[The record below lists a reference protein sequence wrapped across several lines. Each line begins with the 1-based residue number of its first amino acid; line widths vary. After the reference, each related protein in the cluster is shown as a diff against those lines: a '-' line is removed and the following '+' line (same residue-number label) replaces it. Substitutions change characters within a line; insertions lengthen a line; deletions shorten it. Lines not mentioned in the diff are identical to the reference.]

1 MAWLLKTII
10 LFAILSFCAGTS
22 PPKKKPKCKPPR
34 CNKNEHYVVDSVACE
49 KTCANRKHYD
59 TMGACRPF
67 SKCVCSGDLMRL
79 NDDATGPCVTEDQC
93 PSSCCNE
100 NEHYVVDSNACEK
113 TCANRKIYHL
123 MGACMPASRC
133 MCNGD
138 LMRLNDDATGPCV
151 TEDQCHLGG
160 DDSCPDGDRN
170 ATRQE
175 CASWCQPTCS
185 RPVPGEICPA
195 ACLPRGCVCKEGY
208 ILAADS
214 KCIAVEDCPP
224 GCNGD
229 ANATVTTCT
238 TGCPATCTPNDRVC
252 PAVCG
257 PIGCAC
263 LPGYVLSDEGK
274 CILKEDC
281 PAPTCNEN
289 EYYVEDSNA
298 CDKTCANRKVFDIMG
313 ACKPYS
319 RCMCA
324 GDLMRLN
331 DDATGPCVTED
342 QCPPSLEC
350 GLNEVASKDKIVCPP
365 QTCESIYASF
375 YCPPR
380 DPEPGCNCINGYLR
394 NRSNIC
400 IPSEQCPDLTI
411 VLPTCG
417 PNEIAVQKKYECPPQ
432 TCGRDLSLYNCDDQ
446 PSPAP
451 GCICIKGYLRNST
464 GDCIPR
470 DQCSTPVLPTCGP
483 NEIAVQ
489 EKYEC
494 PPQTC
499 DSILSLYNCENQPP
513 PKPGCI
519 CIDEYL
525 RNSTGDCI
533 PSDQCPNLGGD
544 DSCPDGDRNA
554 TRQECASWC
563 QPTCSRPVPGE
574 ICPAACLPRG
584 CVCKEGY
591 ILAADGK
598 CIAVEDC
605 PPGCNGDAN
614 ATVTTCT
621 TGCPA
626 TCTPNDRVCPAVC
639 GPIGC
644 ACLLG
649 YVLSDEGKCILKEDC
664 PDVAGCGGDPNAE
677 LTMCTSGCP
686 PTCGQSDIAC
696 PDVCGPPGCQC
707 KSGYVLSDGKCI
719 LPQNCPIDDSC
730 PDGDKNATR
739 QDCPSSC
746 QPTCQEPMLPDGYL
760 CIDAC
765 LPRGCVCKS
774 GYILSSSNGQCIAQE
789 DCPQATP
796 ICGENEVYTDRK
808 YTCPPQS
815 CDSQY
820 LNYLCAQEEPRPGCV
835 CKDNYLRNGSGN
847 DAVCIPIKQCPPG
860 PIQFTVLCGENEVKT
875 DNKRSCPPETCES
888 IGRLYKC
895 AAEEPTQGCKCIDGY
910 YRDTNNKCIPKDQC
924 PKDGAIPSCDE
935 ESSSYERS
943 ERSSSSSQSSS
954 YSSSK
959 SSTKIGPKACKGDRN
974 ATYTTCTSKCPARC
988 GPSSGP
994 SICPAVCGPPGC
1006 QCKKGYILAGDKCV
1020 LPRDCPPTPSCHG
1033 DRNATYKVC
1042 PSMCQP
1048 TCKQPVL
1055 NVACVQGCA
1064 PDGCVCK
1071 PGYVLSDEKKCIL
1084 PKDCPGCKGD
1094 RNATLQECPSYCPLT
1109 CEKPVDTAP
1118 CPAAC
1123 APEGCVCNRGYLL
1136 SNGQC
1141 VLPKDCP
1148 GGSPTCPANEQYVN
1162 CHVECPNSYCP
1173 VNDNRGILICDPP
1186 FPCPAGCSCKAGY
1199 KRKSYEDRTCIEYSS
1214 CPPVNCTRP
1223 NEVWNPKPPNCI
1235 AERCEDA
1242 TNPQPCNRPYPNYTP
1257 QCVCKEGYYRNASDI
1272 CVKRSECPV
1281 QCSIP
1286 VKCRPTCAVPNPR
1299 NCSSR
1304 SPAAANVDGCECQE
1318 GYILSEVGGKCI
1330 KIEDCPQDQS
1340 CNGDPH
1346 ARIKPCPWAC
1356 PATCDSPNASNCDK
1370 KCGPVGCECQEGY
1383 IFSKKDGKCILPDD
1397 CPGGNPCGVNGTFVD
1412 CGFRCPNQYCPQDDS
1427 RIQIACKP
1435 GRPCPPGCACK
1446 INHKRLS
1453 YENDICI
1460 EAADCPPVDCTRP
1473 NEVWDPCPSDC
1484 LDEDCSNAY
1493 NPVAPCYTLLLN
1505 CQPKCVCK
1513 KGHYRNGSDIC
1524 VPASE
1529 CNVPNACTSDCAPT
1543 CANPNPNCF
1552 ETPRCCEPGLI
1563 QLHKGIKCTKIE
1575 DCPKKGCN
1583 GDPNAVIKS
1592 CPAPCPSTCSRP
1604 NSIPC
1609 RKACIEVGCE
1619 CAPGYIYS
1627 EDAGK
1632 CVKPDACPGGNPC
1645 GPNGMFVGCKN
1656 SCPTDYCPVD
1666 DSRATPICE
1675 TYPFAPCNSGC
1686 VCNYGYIKNNRQE
1699 DKCILPNKCPPVK
1712 CKRPNERWDSCPSA
1726 CLAEGCQDVNNQ
1738 PTTCNTLVANVCR
1751 PRCVC
1756 NKGYFRNSTDIC
1768 VPACNCDI

>member
-93 PSSCCNE
+93 PPSCCNE
-100 NEHYVVDSNACEK
+100 NEHYVVDSYACEK

-123 MGACMPASRC
+123 MGPCMPASRC

-138 LMRLNDDATGPCV
+138 LMRLNNVATGPCV
-151 TEDQCHLGG
+151 TEDQCPPTCNENEYYVEDSNACDKTCANRKVFDIMGACKPYSRCMCAGDLMRLNDDATRPCVTEDQCPPSLECGLNEVASKDKIVCPPQTCESIYGSFYCPPRDPEPGCNCIDGYLRNRSNICIPSEQCPDLTPVLPTCGLNEIAVQEKYECPPQTCDSILSLYNCENQPPPKPGCICIDGYLRNSTGDCIPSDQCPNLGG

-185 RPVPGEICPA
+185 RPVLGEICPA

-208 ILAADS
+208 ILSADG

-281 PAPTCNEN
+281 P
-289 EYYVEDSNA
+289 
-298 CDKTCANRKVFDIMG
+298 
-313 ACKPYS
+313 
-319 RCMCA
+319 
-324 GDLMRLN
+324 
-331 DDATGPCVTED
+331 
-342 QCPPSLEC
+342 
-350 GLNEVASKDKIVCPP
+350 
-365 QTCESIYASF
+365 
-375 YCPPR
+375 
-380 DPEPGCNCINGYLR
+380 
-394 NRSNIC
+394 
-400 IPSEQCPDLTI
+400 
-411 VLPTCG
+411 
-417 PNEIAVQKKYECPPQ
+417 
-432 TCGRDLSLYNCDDQ
+432 
-446 PSPAP
+446 
-451 GCICIKGYLRNST
+451 
-464 GDCIPR
+464 
-470 DQCSTPVLPTCGP
+470 
-483 NEIAVQ
+483 
-489 EKYEC
+489 
-494 PPQTC
+494 
-499 DSILSLYNCENQPP
+499 
-513 PKPGCI
+513 
-519 CIDEYL
+519 
-525 RNSTGDCI
+525 
-533 PSDQCPNLGGD
+533 
-544 DSCPDGDRNA
+544 
-554 TRQECASWC
+554 
-563 QPTCSRPVPGE
+563 
-574 ICPAACLPRG
+574 
-584 CVCKEGY
+584 
-591 ILAADGK
+591 
-598 CIAVEDC
+598 
-605 PPGCNGDAN
+605 
-614 ATVTTCT
+614 
-621 TGCPA
+621 
-626 TCTPNDRVCPAVC
+626 
-639 GPIGC
+639 
-644 ACLLG
+644 
-649 YVLSDEGKCILKEDC
+649 
-664 PDVAGCGGDPNAE
+664 
-677 LTMCTSGCP
+677 
-686 PTCGQSDIAC
+686 
-696 PDVCGPPGCQC
+696 
-707 KSGYVLSDGKCI
+707 
-719 LPQNCPIDDSC
+719 
-730 PDGDKNATR
+730 
-739 QDCPSSC
+739 
-746 QPTCQEPMLPDGYL
+746 
-760 CIDAC
+760 
-765 LPRGCVCKS
+765 
-774 GYILSSSNGQCIAQE
+774 
-789 DCPQATP
+789 ATP

-994 SICPAVCGPPGC
+994 SKCPAVCGPPGC

-1020 LPRDCPPTPSCHG
+1020 LPRDCPPTPSCNG

-1055 NVACVQGCA
+1055 NVACVEGCA

-1109 CEKPVDTAP
+1109 CEKPVETAP

-1123 APEGCVCNRGYLL
+1123 APEGCVCNSGYLL

-1148 GGSPTCPANEQYVN
+1148 GGSPTCPTNEQYVN

-1242 TNPQPCNRPYPNYTP
+1242 TNPQPCNRPYPNYMP

-1281 QCSIP
+1281 QCSTP

-1299 NCSSR
+1299 NCPSR

-1484 LDEDCSNAY
+1484 LGEDCSNAY

-1563 QLHKGIKCTKIE
+1563 QLHKGSKCTKIE
-1575 DCPKKGCN
+1575 DCPKEGCN

-1666 DSRATPICE
+1666 DSRVTPICE

-1712 CKRPNERWDSCPSA
+1712 CTRPNERWDSCPSA

>member
-93 PSSCCNE
+93 PPSCCNE
-100 NEHYVVDSNACEK
+100 NEHYVVDSYACEK

-123 MGACMPASRC
+123 MGPCMPASRC

-138 LMRLNDDATGPCV
+138 LMRLNNVATGPCV
-151 TEDQCHLGG
+151 TEDQCPPVLPTCGLNEIAVQEKYECPPQTCDSILSLYNCENQPPPKPGCICIDGYLRNSTGDCIPSDQCPNLGG

-185 RPVPGEICPA
+185 RPVLGEICPA

-208 ILAADS
+208 ILSADG

-281 PAPTCNEN
+281 PGCDGDPNAELSFCTGCTPTCE
-289 EYYVEDSNA
+289 E
-298 CDKTCANRKVFDIMG
+298 R
-313 ACKPYS
+313 
-319 RCMCA
+319 
-324 GDLMRLN
+324 
-331 DDATGPCVTED
+331 
-342 QCPPSLEC
+342 
-350 GLNEVASKDKIVCPP
+350 EVA
-365 QTCESIYASF
+365 
-375 YCPPR
+375 
-380 DPEPGCNCINGYLR
+380 
-394 NRSNIC
+394 
-400 IPSEQCPDLTI
+400 
-411 VLPTCG
+411 
-417 PNEIAVQKKYECPPQ
+417 
-432 TCGRDLSLYNCDDQ
+432 
-446 PSPAP
+446 
-451 GCICIKGYLRNST
+451 
-464 GDCIPR
+464 
-470 DQCSTPVLPTCGP
+470 
-483 NEIAVQ
+483 
-489 EKYEC
+489 
-494 PPQTC
+494 
-499 DSILSLYNCENQPP
+499 
-513 PKPGCI
+513 
-519 CIDEYL
+519 
-525 RNSTGDCI
+525 
-533 PSDQCPNLGGD
+533 
-544 DSCPDGDRNA
+544 
-554 TRQECASWC
+554 
-563 QPTCSRPVPGE
+563 
-574 ICPAACLPRG
+574 
-584 CVCKEGY
+584 
-591 ILAADGK
+591 
-598 CIAVEDC
+598 
-605 PPGCNGDAN
+605 
-614 ATVTTCT
+614 CT
-621 TGCPA
+621 
-626 TCTPNDRVCPAVC
+626 AVC
-639 GPIGC
+639 GPPGC
-644 ACLLG
+644 QCKSG
-649 YVLSDEGKCILKEDC
+649 YVLSNGKCILPENC

-686 PTCGQSDIAC
+686 PTCGQSDVAC

-707 KSGYVLSDGKCI
+707 KYGYVLSDGKCI
-719 LPQNCPIDDSC
+719 LPQNCPMDDSC

-789 DCPQATP
+789 DCPQGPCGLNEVYSSQKIKCPPQTCESIYTSYECQLQLPEPGCNCIDGYLRDGNNNCVPSDQCPGSTP

-994 SICPAVCGPPGC
+994 SKCPAVCGPPGC

-1020 LPRDCPPTPSCHG
+1020 LPRDCPPTPSCNG

-1055 NVACVQGCA
+1055 NVACVEGCA

-1109 CEKPVDTAP
+1109 CEKPVETAP

-1123 APEGCVCNRGYLL
+1123 APEGCVCNSGYLL

-1148 GGSPTCPANEQYVN
+1148 GGSPTCPTNEQYVN

-1242 TNPQPCNRPYPNYTP
+1242 TNPQPCNRPYPNYMP

-1281 QCSIP
+1281 QCSTP

-1299 NCSSR
+1299 NCPSR

-1484 LDEDCSNAY
+1484 LGEDCSNAY

-1563 QLHKGIKCTKIE
+1563 QLHKGSKCTKIE
-1575 DCPKKGCN
+1575 DCPKEGCN

-1666 DSRATPICE
+1666 DSRVTPICE

-1712 CKRPNERWDSCPSA
+1712 CTRPNERWDSCPSA

>member
-93 PSSCCNE
+93 PPSCCNE
-100 NEHYVVDSNACEK
+100 NEHYVVDSYACEK

-123 MGACMPASRC
+123 MGPCMPASRC

-138 LMRLNDDATGPCV
+138 LMRLNNVATGPCV
-151 TEDQCHLGG
+151 TEDQCPPTCNENEYYVEDSNACDKTCANRKVFDIMGACKPYSRCMCAGDLMRLNDDATRPCVTEDQCPPSLECGLNEVASKDKIVCPPQTCESIYGSFYCPPRDPEPGCNCIDGYLRNRSNICIPSEQCPDLTPVLPTCGLNEIAVQEKYECPPQTCDSILSLYNCENQPPPKPGCICIDGYLRNSTGDCIPSDQCPNLGG

-185 RPVPGEICPA
+185 RPVLGEICPA

-208 ILAADS
+208 ILSADG

-281 PAPTCNEN
+281 P
-289 EYYVEDSNA
+289 
-298 CDKTCANRKVFDIMG
+298 
-313 ACKPYS
+313 
-319 RCMCA
+319 
-324 GDLMRLN
+324 
-331 DDATGPCVTED
+331 
-342 QCPPSLEC
+342 
-350 GLNEVASKDKIVCPP
+350 
-365 QTCESIYASF
+365 
-375 YCPPR
+375 
-380 DPEPGCNCINGYLR
+380 
-394 NRSNIC
+394 
-400 IPSEQCPDLTI
+400 
-411 VLPTCG
+411 
-417 PNEIAVQKKYECPPQ
+417 
-432 TCGRDLSLYNCDDQ
+432 
-446 PSPAP
+446 
-451 GCICIKGYLRNST
+451 
-464 GDCIPR
+464 
-470 DQCSTPVLPTCGP
+470 
-483 NEIAVQ
+483 
-489 EKYEC
+489 
-494 PPQTC
+494 
-499 DSILSLYNCENQPP
+499 
-513 PKPGCI
+513 
-519 CIDEYL
+519 
-525 RNSTGDCI
+525 
-533 PSDQCPNLGGD
+533 
-544 DSCPDGDRNA
+544 
-554 TRQECASWC
+554 
-563 QPTCSRPVPGE
+563 
-574 ICPAACLPRG
+574 
-584 CVCKEGY
+584 
-591 ILAADGK
+591 
-598 CIAVEDC
+598 
-605 PPGCNGDAN
+605 
-614 ATVTTCT
+614 
-621 TGCPA
+621 
-626 TCTPNDRVCPAVC
+626 
-639 GPIGC
+639 
-644 ACLLG
+644 
-649 YVLSDEGKCILKEDC
+649 
-664 PDVAGCGGDPNAE
+664 DVAGCGGDPNAE

-686 PTCGQSDIAC
+686 PTCGQSDVAC

-707 KSGYVLSDGKCI
+707 KYGYVLSDGKCI
-719 LPQNCPIDDSC
+719 LPQNCPMDDSC

-789 DCPQATP
+789 DCPQGPCGLNEVYSSQKIKCPPQTCESIYTSYECQLQLPEPGCNCIDGYLRDGNNNCVPSDQCPGSTP

-994 SICPAVCGPPGC
+994 SKCPAVCGPPGC

-1020 LPRDCPPTPSCHG
+1020 LPRDCPPTPSCNG

-1055 NVACVQGCA
+1055 NVACVEGCA

-1109 CEKPVDTAP
+1109 CEKPVETAP

-1123 APEGCVCNRGYLL
+1123 APEGCVCNSGYLL

-1148 GGSPTCPANEQYVN
+1148 GGSPTCPTNEQYVN

-1242 TNPQPCNRPYPNYTP
+1242 TNPQPCNRPYPNYMP

-1281 QCSIP
+1281 QCSTP

-1299 NCSSR
+1299 NCPSR

-1484 LDEDCSNAY
+1484 LGEDCSNAY

-1563 QLHKGIKCTKIE
+1563 QLHKGSKCTKIE
-1575 DCPKKGCN
+1575 DCPKEGCN

-1666 DSRATPICE
+1666 DSRVTPICE

-1712 CKRPNERWDSCPSA
+1712 CTRPNERWDSCPSA